1 MVCKVVVLNGRDLFV
16 LINSIGD
23 ILAYDLD
30 RQALAP
36 LKISNLWR
44 ERNPRA
50 RLISVV
56 ALALHPRDIGT
67 LLIGYSEG
75 AVIFSFKQNK
85 PINFFQYETRT
96 NTPGGTLDH
105 SSNVPQRTP
114 GLVHAIWH
122 PTGTFL
128 LTGHDDA
135 TLVVWDSKNGKM
147 ILARNIRENNV
158 EQYGSASAGL
168 GSTPGTFTPRSPLFR
183 IAWCSKPNPD
193 DTGLLIAGGS
203 FMNTIEKGLTFLDL
217 GQTPIYATSSWQVL
231 SDHFQKPKGSCR
243 LPTPPNTEVVDFC
256 LIPRSS
262 PHYAGSHDPIAVIA
276 ILESGELITM
286 SFPSG
291 HPITPTN
298 QLHASLTFLH
308 PFVTHL
314 SIACIE
320 RTRWLGMVEKRS
332 QGPPMLTGGAEATRP
347 MKRYEDRNVLQ
358 TAHADGTI
366 RIWDAGHGDEV
377 ENEGMLQVDVSRAL
391 GREYDVEVTKTSMSG
406 ATGELAVGLR
416 TGEVAIFRYDR
427 NRTFGQDLPH
437 VVEESFGLENISDR
451 AEPSLKE
458 GLLPLT
464 LLTRAHG
471 PVTALKMSDVGFV
484 VAGFEKGS
492 LAVVDLRGPAL
503 IYKASL
509 QDFAKVST
517 RGSLRKST
525 SSQPQEKAEWP
536 TAIEFGVMSLEG
548 EGNVD
553 DFIHPAVGST
563 KLTSSPDY
571 SSILFFVGTNLGRLL
586 TFKLL
591 PQSHGGYGVE
601 VAGSTGVD
609 DRVICI
615 SPIQADNGK
624 PAYATQRIVAG
635 LRNGLKV
642 IGVILVVTQSGA
654 RIFKPVGAKGASK
667 TWHDMFCDS
676 ACVVRYDDRR
686 CGLIGL
692 FGDGSIRSYSIPGL
706 KEIASI
712 QNSNE
717 LDTRR
722 YRDAVVT
729 PTGDIFGW
737 TGPSEIA
744 VVNPWGSGQ
753 DL

>member
-1 MVCKVVVLNGRDLFV
+1 MVRNVVVFEAAAV
-16 LINSIGD
+16 FILINSVGD

-36 LKISNLWR
+36 FKITNLWK

-56 ALALHPRDIGT
+56 ALALHPRDVGT

-85 PINFFQYETRT
+85 PINYFQYETRMSS
-96 NTPGGTLDH
+96 PGGSLGR
-105 SSNVPQRTP
+105 SSNVPQRAP

-122 PTGTFL
+122 PTGTFV
-128 LTGHDDA
+128 LTGHDDS

-147 ILARNIRENNV
+147 ILARTIEENNV
-158 EQYGSASAGL
+158 EQRGSAPASL
-168 GSTPGTFTPRSPLFR
+168 GSTPGTFAPKSPLFR
-183 IAWCSKPNPD
+183 VAWCSKTNPD

-203 FMNTIEKGLTFLDL
+203 FMNIAEKGLAFLDL
-217 GQTPIYATSSWQVL
+217 GQTPAYATSSWQIL
-231 SDHFQKPKGSCR
+231 TDHFQKPKGNRR

-256 LIPRSS
+256 LIPRMS

-276 ILESGELITM
+276 LLESGELVTL

-291 HPITPTN
+291 HSINPTN
-298 QLHASLTFLH
+298 QLHASLTFVH
-308 PFVTHL
+308 PFINHV
-314 SIACIE
+314 SIACVE

-332 QGPPMLTGGAEATRP
+332 QGPPLLTGGAEATRP
-347 MKRYEDRNVLQ
+347 MKRYEDRNIMQ

-377 ENEGMLQVDVSRAL
+377 ENEGMLQVDVARAL
-391 GREYDVEVTKTSMSG
+391 GREYNVEVTTISMSG

-437 VVEESFGLENISDR
+437 VVEEAFGLEKISDR

-464 LLTRAHG
+464 LLVRANG

-484 VAGFEKGS
+484 VAGFENGS
-492 LAVVDLRGPAL
+492 VVVIDLRGPAL
-503 IYKASL
+503 IYEARL

-517 RGSLRKST
+517 RGSFRRST
-525 SSQPQEKAEWP
+525 SNQPHGKAEWP
-536 TAIEFGVMSLEG
+536 TVIEFGVMSLEG
-548 EGNVD
+548 EGNANVV
-553 DFIHPAVGST
+553 IHPIECSV
-563 KLTSSPDY
+563 KLTSSRDY
-571 SSILFFVGTNLGRLL
+571 SSVLFFAGTNLGRLVI
-586 TFKLL
+586 FKLL

-601 VAGSTGVD
+601 VAGTTGVD
-609 DRVICI
+609 DRVISI
-615 SPIQADNGK
+615 TPIQTDNGR
-624 PAYATQRIVAG
+624 PAYATQSIVAG

-642 IGVILVVTQSGA
+642 TGVILVVTQSGA
-654 RIFKPVGAKGASK
+654 RIFRPVGAKGASK
-667 TWHDMFCDS
+667 TWHDVFCDS
-676 ACVVRYDDRR
+676 ACVVRYDDRG
-686 CGLIGL
+686 CGLVGL

-737 TGPSEIA
+737 TGPSEIV
-744 VVNPWGSGQ
+744 VVNPWGTGQ